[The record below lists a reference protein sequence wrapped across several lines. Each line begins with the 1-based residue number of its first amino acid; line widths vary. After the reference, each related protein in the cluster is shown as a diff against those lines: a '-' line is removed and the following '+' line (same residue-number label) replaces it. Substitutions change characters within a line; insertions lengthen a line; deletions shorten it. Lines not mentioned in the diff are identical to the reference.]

1 MEQNVETV
9 FGLEENKLEESAFSN
24 SKGYFYLITKCLAVS
39 SEALVSKDIIKETD
53 ALYLLR
59 RLLIGYFTDEELTTM
74 NADFQNIRK
83 QTQEYYTC
91 LSQRLE
97 WKAQQKNNNV
107 RILLDKIGDQI
118 STKMHK
124 SNLYTLLKEKGSF
137 LYN

>member
-1 MEQNVETV
+1 MESNVEDV
-9 FGLEENKLEESAFSN
+9 FGLEEPKIEESAFSN

-39 SEALVSKDIIKETD
+39 SESLISKDIVKETD
-53 ALYLLR
+53 SLYLLR

-74 NADFQNIRK
+74 NTDFQTIRK
-83 QTQEYYTC
+83 NTQDFYTC
-91 LSQRLE
+91 LQQKLD
-97 WKAQQKNNNV
+97 WKAQQKMNTI
-107 RILLDKIGDQI
+107 RFLLDKIGDQI

>member
-1 MEQNVETV
+1 MEDV
-9 FGLEENKLEESAFSN
+9 FGIEEEKLEESAFSN

-39 SEALVSKDIIKETD
+39 SESLVSKDIIKETD
-53 ALYLLR
+53 SLYLLR
-59 RLLIGYFTDEELTTM
+59 RLLIGYFTDEELANM

-83 QTQEYYTC
+83 QTQEYYSC
-91 LSQRLE
+91 LNQKLD
-97 WKAQQKNNNV
+97 WKAQQKMNNI
-107 RILLDKIGDQI
+107 RQLLDKIGDQI